1 MTSPKSL
8 SRSPSSTVS
17 AATIVSS
24 LLTVQ
29 TSGRGFVDLTADIAG
44 FVKDAGAREG
54 AVTLFIRHTSA
65 SLTIQENA
73 DPSVLGDLMTALD
86 RLAPENAG
94 WRHDTEGPDDMPAH
108 IRTMLTATSLQIPVL
123 RGELALGT
131 WQAIYLIEHRRRPHR
146 REIVLQF
153 IGAAKV

>member
-17 AATIVSS
+17 ATTLVSS

-29 TSGRGFVDLTADIAG
+29 TSRRGFTDLTAEIAK
-44 FVKDAGAREG
+44 FVTDARAKEG

-73 DPSVLGDLMTALD
+73 DPSVLEDLTTALD
-86 RLAPENAG
+86 RLAPEDAG

-108 IRTMLTATSLQIPVL
+108 VKTMLTATSLQVPVL
-123 RGELALGT
+123 SGALGLGT
-131 WQAIYLIEHRRRPHR
+131 WQAIYLIEHRARPHR

-153 IGAAKV
+153 VGATA

>member
-1 MTSPKSL
+1 MTAPGSL
-8 SRSPSSTVS
+8 WRSPSSTVS

-29 TSGRGFVDLTADIAG
+29 TSGRGFVDLTAEIAG

-153 IGAAKV
+153 MGAIG